1 MTKKTQQNKSFTI
14 FDWLKEIT
22 YTKSPFSKFSNEEW
36 ESFNP
41 YMISRFLS
49 MSKDYIELVNYVQNI
64 PYTEKEK
71 YYKIYCELIPKKQF
85 FQKYIKSTKKSP
97 SKGIVEQISKYYECS
112 LGEAEEY
119 TYILGNKGIQEI
131 LSKLGYE
138 SKQN

>member
-22 YTKSPFSKFSNEEW
+22 YTKSPVSKFSEKDW

-41 YMISRFLS
+41 YMVTRFLS
-49 MSKDYIELVNYVQNI
+49 MSREYIDLVNYVQTI

-71 YYKIYCELIPKKQF
+71 YYRIYCEFTPKKQF

-97 SKGIVEQISKYYECS
+97 PKDIIEQISKYYECS
-112 LGEAEEY
+112 FGEAENY
-119 TYILGNKGIQEI
+119 SYILGDIGIKEI
-131 LSKLGYE
+131 LTKLGYE
-138 SKQN
+138 SK

>member
-1 MTKKTQQNKSFTI
+1 MTNKTQQNKSFTI

-22 YTKSPFSKFSNEEW
+22 YTKSPSSKFSNEEW

-85 FQKYIKSTKKSP
+85 FQKKIK
-97 SKGIVEQISKYYECS
+97 IWS
-112 LGEAEEY
+112 L
-119 TYILGNKGIQEI
+119 
-131 LSKLGYE
+131 
-138 SKQN
+138 

>member
-1 MTKKTQQNKSFTI
+1 
-14 FDWLKEIT
+14 
-22 YTKSPFSKFSNEEW
+22 
-36 ESFNP
+36 
-41 YMISRFLS
+41 

-97 SKGIVEQISKYYECS
+97 SKDIVEQISKYYECS

-119 TYILGNKGIQEI
+119 TYILGNKDIQEI
-131 LSKLGYE
+131 LNKLGYE
-138 SKQN
+138 SK